1 MGIVYI
7 IVPCHIKHNRQ
18 MKFVEVCHEHWEQA
32 SGRMANV
39 KGIGRASF
47 T

>member
-7 IVPCHIKHNRQ
+7 IVPCHTKHNRQ
-18 MKFVEVCHEHWEQA
+18 MKFANEHWEQA